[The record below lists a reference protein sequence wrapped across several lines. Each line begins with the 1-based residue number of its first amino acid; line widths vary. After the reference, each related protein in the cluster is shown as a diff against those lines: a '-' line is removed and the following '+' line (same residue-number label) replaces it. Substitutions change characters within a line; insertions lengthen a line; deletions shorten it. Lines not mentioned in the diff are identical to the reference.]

1 MRDQRF
7 VILIFL
13 CSGLSYSPFS
23 SAQMGYAPLDPGG
36 HIYLIEDAKETE
48 ELFIR
53 RGLRFNDAELQEI
66 VDRVADSIMPPAL
79 DEYIQYRV
87 HLIRDPSPLAFSL
100 ADGQIYLHTGLL
112 ARLENEAQLAAVL
125 AHEAHHIAMHDH
137 IKANKS
143 RRGKNKVIGGI
154 AFVAGGAT
162 LHDSSTGGTWGTSQ
176 YGLGLRSEFSD
187 AMELDA
193 DAGSI
198 GLIGRAGHAPVAS
211 LQALTHIM
219 QDPELSTPSPLTSW
233 TTLESL
239 SERHEKLQALVD
251 GLPLHA
257 ENSTLGANSRPL
269 ALRRVIEMTIDDYI
283 RVDRPGIAVEILDSL
298 IAKQAD
304 AFLLAAKGDAHRAL
318 GPRPVRD
325 TEKRWKW
332 QEKKRDLLTRE
343 ELQEL
348 YLQEEEGPAL
358 LASNT
363 KIAID
368 SYNDALEM
376 DAAMSRAHLGLG
388 ELYFEKD
395 DYRQAGRNFIKY
407 LKLAPDALNRPLVL
421 EKLQHIKTELSRQ
434 KETEK

>member
-1 MRDQRF
+1 
-7 VILIFL
+7 
-13 CSGLSYSPFS
+13 
-23 SAQMGYAPLDPGG
+23 
-36 HIYLIEDAKETE
+36 
-48 ELFIR
+48 
-53 RGLRFNDAELQEI
+53 
-66 VDRVADSIMPPAL
+66 
-79 DEYIQYRV
+79 
-87 HLIRDPSPLAFSL
+87 
-100 ADGQIYLHTGLL
+100 
-112 ARLENEAQLAAVL
+112 
-125 AHEAHHIAMHDH
+125 
-137 IKANKS
+137 
-143 RRGKNKVIGGI
+143 
-154 AFVAGGAT
+154 
-162 LHDSSTGGTWGTSQ
+162 
-176 YGLGLRSEFSD
+176 
-187 AMELDA
+187 
-193 DAGSI
+193 
-198 GLIGRAGHAPVAS
+198 
-211 LQALTHIM
+211 M

-388 ELYFEKD
+388 ELYFEKA